1 VCLYRG
7 RELCKKPYPA
17 RWYLSL
23 LSIATRTNNS
33 SLFHMS
39 SLSCQVTSRYTAARS
54 ICTVTNQTQT
64 SSTLQR
70 LHLLPILGCIY
81 VCVYICM
88 YVCMHIES
96 ARSHCGHP
104 DFLIKPC
111 YRFYKADQ
119 WEKSGLGLTLPA
131 HFWLQPNI
139 QDPTVATCL
148 ANETVPWI
156 SRTLRTR

>member
-1 VCLYRG
+1 VVTLHQNI
-7 RELCKKPYPA
+7 
-17 RWYLSL
+17 SL
-23 LSIATRTNNS
+23 LSIATTTNNS
-33 SLFHMS
+33 SLFHIS

-64 SSTLQR
+64 SSPFPR
-70 LHLLPILGCIY
+70 LHFLPILGCIY
-81 VCVYICM
+81 MCVYIYM

-139 QDPTVATCL
+139 PGSHSGYL
-148 ANETVPWI
+148 P
-156 SRTLRTR
+156 S